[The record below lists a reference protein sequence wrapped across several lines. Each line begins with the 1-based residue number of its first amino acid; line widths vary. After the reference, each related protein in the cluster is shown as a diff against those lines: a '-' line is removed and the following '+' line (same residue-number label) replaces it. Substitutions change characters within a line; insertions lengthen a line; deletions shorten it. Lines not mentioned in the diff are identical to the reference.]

1 MKLNKTTLSFALA
14 IQLAIIVVVMAARAG
29 AVAEPEPF
37 LSFDAQSVDSLSVA
51 NADGSV
57 DLVKSGDAWQLPDG
71 VPADADKVQEVL
83 DKLDDVSGIWPVA
96 SSASTAER
104 FEVTEDNHQRHLQL
118 RAGDETLADIYLGTS
133 PGYRKAHARHSD
145 DDDIYA
151 IGFSNYE
158 AGVNASDW
166 LDKSLLRPTGDI
178 ATLKREGAFELSKEE
193 SGNWVSA
200 DGAVLDQ
207 AKVETLAGRFSGLS
221 VLGVSEA
228 ELPSEPTATFA
239 IGDDDGT
246 LAFTLYR
253 MEDDDYAGASG
264 RMPGVYE
271 LSSYIA
277 EQMDVTL
284 ADLAP
289 DEPEEE
295 AEAEPADDG
304 EPAAQEGTPPASDA
318 SEETSPTP

>member
-1 MKLNKTTLSFALA
+1 MKLNKTALSFALA
-14 IQLAIIVVVMAARAG
+14 IQLAIIVVVTAARAG

-51 NADGSV
+51 NAEGSV
-57 DLVKSGDAWQLPDG
+57 EIVKTGDAWQLPDG
-71 VPADADKVQEVL
+71 VPADAAKVQEVL
-83 DKLDDVSGIWPVA
+83 DKLDDVSGTWPVA

-118 RAGDETLADIYLGTS
+118 KAGDETVADIYLGTS
-133 PGYRKAHARHSD
+133 PGYRKAHARRSD

-158 AGVNASDW
+158 AGVKASDW

-178 ATLKREGAFELSKEE
+178 TMLERQGAFELSKEE
-193 SGNWVSA
+193 SGSWVSA

-221 VLGVSEA
+221 VLGTSDA
-228 ELPSEPTATFA
+228 ELPGEASATFA

-246 LAFTLYR
+246 LAFTLYQLA
-253 MEDDDYAGASG
+253 DDDYAGVSD
-264 RMPGVYE
+264 RVPGVYE

-289 DEPEEE
+289 DEAEEE
-295 AEAEPADDG
+295 AEPSLSSSDD
-304 EPAAQEGTPPASDA
+304 SA
-318 SEETSPTP
+318 SEEEAPAGEDAAPTP